1 MGNPIRDAVRRI
13 QKKFGHED
21 YYGDAVSQSV
31 PLFSDR
37 EDFEGWRND
46 MLQNKK
52 PWGMV
57 PLAEV
62 YNEDWGQHIPTT
74 WGTPGAEP
82 FPLYTTPERAGL
94 EGLFAENPELNYQ
107 NPSNQMF
114 PWQPNYPAI
123 YAADKYIN
131 EKTIPPGWTE
141 EDLKKQPGLPFGKAI
156 DVWDASPWFREQERT
171 EGPFATAGGINFG
184 DQGIVIDT
192 EGAAMRADDWESYFN
207 EIYRNVVPH
216 EFGHELDRDPEMW
229 KVLPYPQTSGVNPG
243 TGEFEKRHGDDIF
256 LHDILYNMGPQY
268 SPTHPRAGVP
278 SHTRYIR
285 GPAGNSSRI
294 EEKWG
299 NEFASLDRAQAM
311 NYAALQNFSRKAVN
325 NQPHSYRSNQ
335 SWNMDIGDGPTREG
349 LPPGPREGRPHH
361 FNTGGIASLMV

>member
-1 MGNPIRDAVRRI
+1 MGNPIKNAVKSI
-13 QKKFGHED
+13 INKLGYED
-21 YYGDAVSQSV
+21 YYGDAVSQSA
-31 PLFSDR
+31 PFFSDR
-37 EDFEGWRND
+37 GEFEGWRND

-62 YNEDWGQHIPTT
+62 YSEDWGQHIPTT
-74 WGTPGAEP
+74 WDTPGAEP

-171 EGPFATAGGINFG
+171 EGPYATAGGINFG

-192 EGAAMRADDWESYFN
+192 EGAAERADDWESYYN

-243 TGEFEKRHGDDIF
+243 TGEFEKRHGDHIF

-285 GPAGNSSRI
+285 GPAGNSSTR

-299 NEFASLDRAQAM
+299 NEFAALDRAQAM

-335 SWNMDIGDGPTREG
+335 SWNMDSARPGGTN
-349 LPPGPREGRPHH
+349 LPEMRRPVRPHH
-361 FNTGGIASLMV
+361 NFNTGGIASLMI